1 MRTVCRFTFPEEAN
15 RDLIEAA
22 IASAIFNAECFFGK
36 PKVRLSAAYYMA
48 PDKPQCVIDISSEVG
63 EHIAQVFTGMMIN
76 TLGEDKFQVKRIEGP
91 AKPTLTRQG
100 AKDREQRRLRDDYGS
115 PSPGSR

>member
-1 MRTVCRFTFPEEAN
+1 MKTVCRFTFPEGTN

-48 PDKPQCVIDISSEVG
+48 PNKPQCVIDISNDVG
-63 EHIAQVFTGMMIN
+63 EHIAQVFTGMMIS
-76 TLGEDKFQVKRIEGP
+76 TLGEEEFQVRRIEELAVP
-91 AKPTLTRQG
+91 HT
-100 AKDREQRRLRDDYGS
+100 DREQTRQVRD
-115 PSPGSR
+115 